1 MQKYD
6 EPKKDMVKLIIE
18 PCYEAIKTELIKEG
32 VFDDN
37 VLKNQ
42 NEKIEFK
49 KVNRKLPLV
58 KKIKTIT
65 TYLINFNFC

>member
-1 MQKYD
+1 
-6 EPKKDMVKLIIE
+6 MVKLIIE
-18 PCYEAIKTELIKEG
+18 PCYEAIKSELINEG

-49 KVNRKLPLV
+49 KVSRKLPMV
-58 KKIKTIT
+58 NKK
-65 TYLINFNFC
+65 